1 MKYQLSIPKPCHE
14 NWAKM
19 SPVQKGKF
27 CKSCNKEVVDFTKLT
42 DAKITRIVSESKNL
56 CGRFKN
62 SQLEREIETPQNKS
76 LSKVAASFAL
86 MSMIS
91 TAEPI
96 LSQDKVNKVES
107 HHFKKVDPTI
117 EAVFVDKEVK
127 TDSISIKGKI
137 SDVTGPLPGAT
148 IMLKGTT
155 IGAETDFDG
164 NFSIEIP
171 NKKRKS
177 HILVISYVGFMTQE
191 IDILSIKK
199 PLVILMEED
208 DSILGEVV
216 TVGMIAVAEKPNFF
230 QRCLNIFRSKE
241 NKRY

>member
-27 CKSCNKEVVDFTKLT
+27 CKSCNKEVIDFTKLT
-42 DAKITRIVSESKNL
+42 DAKITSIVSGSKNV

-62 SQLEREIETPQNKS
+62 TQLEREIETPQNKN

-86 MSMIS
+86 ISMIS
-91 TAEPI
+91 GAEPMF
-96 LSQDKVNKVES
+96 SQGKVNKVES
-107 HHFKKVDPTI
+107 HHFKKVNPTI
-117 EAVFVDKEVK
+117 EAVFLDKEVK
-127 TDSISIKGKI
+127 TDSILIKGTIKDI
-137 SDVTGPLPGAT
+137 TGPLPGAA
-148 IMLKGTT
+148 IILKGTT
-155 IGAETDFDG
+155 IGVETDFDG

-177 HILVISYVGFMTQE
+177 HILVVSFIGLKTQE

-241 NKRY
+241 HKRY